1 MLKQGQNAPL
11 SLEDQT
17 SILYALVN
25 GFLDDVDISKIRA
38 FEDAF
43 RSYMAASHS
52 DIMAKIVETKEIN
65 DEIESGLNA
74 ALEDFKAN
82 VPY

>member
-1 MLKQGQNAPL
+1 MYFHIHLTQN
-11 SLEDQT
+11 QT
-17 SILYALVN
+17 SILFALVN
-25 GFLDDVDISKIRA
+25 GYLDDVEITKIRD
-38 FEDAF
+38 FEDTF

-52 DIMAKIVETKEIN
+52 DLMAKIVEIKDID
-65 DEIESGLNA
+65 DEIESGLKA

>member
-1 MLKQGQNAPL
+1 M
-11 SLEDQT
+11 E
-17 SILYALVN
+17 
-25 GFLDDVDISKIRA
+25 ISKILA
-38 FEDAF
+38 FEAAF

-52 DIMAKIVETKEIN
+52 DLMAKIADVKDIT